1 MDTWGIVLLDVVFNV
16 VEAVIDPRIK
26 SVVQFNNVI
35 HGFFVGSG
43 AGTTIME
50 LKLAQEFES
59 VD

>member
-35 HGFFVGSG
+35 HGF
-43 AGTTIME
+43 
-50 LKLAQEFES
+50 L
-59 VD
+59 